1 MFVYF
6 GFSKS
11 KELSLIITIK
21 DIRWTWIKTHMLN
34 KKSFDNDVQK
44 MGIKYKEKNR
54 LEFDSRFFEKFSFC
68 KIIKQ
73 LWIELD
79 WKAFSPQQRAKS

>member
-1 MFVYF
+1 
-6 GFSKS
+6 
-11 KELSLIITIK
+11 
-21 DIRWTWIKTHMLN
+21 MLN

-73 LWIELD
+73 L
-79 WKAFSPQQRAKS
+79 